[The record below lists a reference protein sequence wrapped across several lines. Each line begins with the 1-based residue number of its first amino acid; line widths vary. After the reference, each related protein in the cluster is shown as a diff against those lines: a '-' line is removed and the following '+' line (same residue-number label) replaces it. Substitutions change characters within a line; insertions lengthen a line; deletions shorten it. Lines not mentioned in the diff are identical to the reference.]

1 MLAVAGGS
9 LGSLLIHLNV
19 KAAIYRKT
27 SIISQWP
34 LVEVLVVA
42 GLTAFI
48 SYPVSLHPFSLIL
61 IPISNKI
68 AFMRVQSSELV
79 SNLFQECDPSK
90 DFYGL
95 CE

>member
-19 KAAIYRKT
+19 KAAVYRKN

-42 GLTAFI
+42 GATAFI
-48 SYPVSLHPFSLIL
+48 SYPVSLNLIILIL
-61 IPISNKI
+61 ILIS
-68 AFMRVQSSELV
+68 
-79 SNLFQECDPSK
+79 
-90 DFYGL
+90 Y
-95 CE
+95 